1 MISYEPLWETMR
13 QKNISQYKLMQMG
26 IDNRMLDAL
35 RHNKNITMLSL
46 EKICDVLECSAS
58 DVVKFEKD
66 KQKL

>member
-66 KQKL
+66 K

>member
-46 EKICDVLECSAS
+46 EKICDVLECSTS

-66 KQKL
+66 K